1 MFSLPLRPGEIVG
14 GKYEITGVVGEGAM
28 GAVYRG
34 RHVHFQREVAI
45 KVLHPLL
52 SRDRVMVRRFE
63 REAQAAGRI
72 GSEHIVKLLDAGTF
86 AAGERYIVMEY
97 LEGESL
103 AARLDRL
110 GTLPAAEVC
119 AIALQLLDGLACA
132 HDARYVHRDLKP
144 SNVFLVGCYEG
155 RNDFVKILDFGVSK
169 LNAVDAGDVT
179 QTGVLLGTP
188 HFMAPELM
196 RGARYADHRS
206 DLYALG
212 VIMFRCI
219 TGLTPFVG
227 ATAYELLHKIAYEDV
242 PRLRTFAPMSMKA
255 LLRSSIARS
264 SAIQTIGLPMRA
276 CSQRH
281 CAPGAKATWRSG
293 SCSTR
298 QEHSPRRRGR
308 RQDARRGSCGC
319 SRQLRWS
326 SQPAPWCCRCRSS
339 GRSSDRR
346 HHGSRARER
355 AVQRSRAASGR
366 QKPPSPHRPTPRR
379 TQRRRRRRVP
389 KRMRARKPSD
399 NPTSR
404 ARRQLGL
411 ARLARPY
418 HPRPPPSRRTVTLR
432 KSATSASEL
441 YILPRSVRARLR
453 TAVGYAVCMGTS
465 LSSAG
470 GVSLRTRRIIG

>member
-1 MFSLPLRPGEIVG
+1 MNPRDKTARFRRPPGAEISSDRRMFSLPLRPGEIVG

-242 PRLRTFAPMSMKA
+242 PRLRTFAPDVDEGFAAIVDRALVRDPDHRFADARVFAAALRAWSEGNLALGQLQHAAGAQPASTRTETGRASRLLWLLSAASMVVATGAVVLSLQKQRPVERPA
-255 LLRSSIARS
+255 TSWLARAGES
-264 SAIQTIGLPMRA
+264 SAAQPRSKRTPEAAEPASADAETDAKTKTPAGAEAHARA
-276 CSQRH
+276 E
-281 CAPGAKATWRSG
+281 AKRQPDKPRSPT
-293 SCSTR
+293 TR
-298 QEHSPRRRGR
+298 P
-308 RQDARRGSCGC
+308 
-319 SRQLRWS
+319 
-326 SQPAPWCCRCRSS
+326 
-339 GRSSDRR
+339 
-346 HHGSRARER
+346 
-355 AVQRSRAASGR
+355 RAAR
-366 QKPPSPHRPTPRR
+366 PAVPPAASTQSPDGHAP
-379 TQRRRRRRVP
+379 
-389 KRMRARKPSD
+389 
-399 NPTSR
+399 
-404 ARRQLGL
+404 
-411 ARLARPY
+411 
-418 HPRPPPSRRTVTLR
+418 
-432 KSATSASEL
+432 E
-441 YILPRSVRARLR
+441 
-453 TAVGYAVCMGTS
+453 VGD
-465 LSSAG
+465 
-470 GVSLRTRRIIG
+470 VSF